1 MSHHRYR
8 NGKSSIGRAR
18 KVYGPLLRHLSSHAG
33 FISARLVTGGQQAGF
48 TPAVI
53 QRSLRKPNR
62 GQEYP
67 GRGSRGGG
75 PQPSPALL
83 YDLGY
88 LQVFA
93 KLPVQARGAVL
104 VPDMLVVRDTCEEMV
119 AACRN
124 VRAVGP
130 FLPLQGHVTLFLFL
144 LQVVEQDRHAV
155 ARGVLKGQRD
165 EDESDTELSEVVPGD
180 RILLVVPLERRRV
193 VEGEARLRKALADL
207 STELLCRS
215 AVGGRELAPQQVGDS
230 AVHVPQAT
238 VDGELKAALGL
249 RSLRRRHAV
258 GAGDDDEVGMTQVVG
273 GRPHHLQLADELVGR
288 DESLAGDMAA
298 A

>member
-53 QRSLRKPNR
+53 QRSLREPNR

-75 PQPSPALL
+75 PKPSPALL

-104 VPDMLVVRDTCEEMV
+104 VPDVLVVRDTCEEMV
-119 AACRN
+119 RSEEHTSELQSPMYLVCR
-124 VRAVGP
+124 
-130 FLPLQGHVTLFLFL
+130 L
-144 LQVVEQDRHAV
+144 L
-155 ARGVLKGQRD
+155 
-165 EDESDTELSEVVPGD
+165 
-180 RILLVVPLERRRV
+180 LEKKNR
-193 VEGEARLRKALADL
+193 
-207 STELLCRS
+207 
-215 AVGGRELAPQQVGDS
+215 
-230 AVHVPQAT
+230 
-238 VDGELKAALGL
+238 
-249 RSLRRRHAV
+249 
-258 GAGDDDEVGMTQVVG
+258 
-273 GRPHHLQLADELVGR
+273 
-288 DESLAGDMAA
+288 
-298 A
+298 